1 MSEIRDKIVGLKDYM
16 DSRIIGQKDLVKK
29 MIITLLAE
37 GAGRRCAGAGQNQG
51 DQNAGRLHFCQL

>member
-29 MIITLLAE
+29 MIITLLA
-37 GAGRRCAGAGQNQG
+37 GAGQNQG
-51 DQNAGRLHFCQL
+51 DQNAGRLHFRQL